1 VVAGPEGLIAVSERS
16 ADEKIELLVRSVL
29 EAVDAR
35 LAEVR
40 HEMHELGADVDR
52 RHQEVLQR
60 VEDIE
65 RKLERRSV
73 EAVGP
78 AAGTDGLALRMEQA
92 TQVLLERI
100 EAMHQRNTMATN
112 ERFALLD
119 AAVEQLSNSRTAD
132 TSIASDPTDSAAV
145 SSTPTS
151 TVPSTHTMP
160 RLDAMNAPFRMDSIT
175 TEQPVM
181 AAPPALQHAAV
192 DTAPVAAVA
201 AVAEDHIDIDQ
212 LADLL
217 TERLAQMSLP
227 PRPL

>member
-1 VVAGPEGLIAVSERS
+1 MVSERS

-40 HEMHELGADVDR
+40 HEMHQLGIDVDQ

-65 RKLERRSV
+65 RRLERRSV
-73 EAVGP
+73 EAGP
-78 AAGTDGLALRMEQA
+78 AAGADGLAVRMEQA

-119 AAVEQLSNSRTAD
+119 AAVEQLSSHAT
-132 TSIASDPTDSAAV
+132 TSSVTSEPDPAS
-145 SSTPTS
+145 
-151 TVPSTHTMP
+151 VPSTATSTATSAATSTATSAMP
-160 RLDAMNAPFRMDSIT
+160 RLDAMNSPFRMAPIT
-175 TEQPVM
+175 TEHPVM
-181 AAPPALQHAAV
+181 ATPPPLQHAAV
-192 DTAPVAAVA
+192 ATAVP
-201 AVAEDHIDIDQ
+201 DDQIDIDQ

-217 TERLAQMSLP
+217 TERLSQMSLP